1 MEGTANF
8 GRRGVL
14 LEGALVDTEREGR
27 EIFRF
32 GREMGTGLEEMVS
45 PSGIVCRSVGSVE
58 V

>member
-1 MEGTANF
+1 M
-8 GRRGVL
+8 L